1 MGSVLKMLQSLDTRL
16 SGLERGR
23 GQLRAS
29 GHLGVGGGGVG
40 GGSMGKR
47 RHNEETD
54 ELEIYKLFEF
64 LQGKESSDQ
73 YSLPFEIS
81 QPRIYR
87 SIFDDDIETIR
98 LYPKSGRAVSQRML
112 YIRFVDFKF
121 LIYIEHDQYVLPGSG
136 SKRVIDERHE
146 EFESIITCPDIA
158 AVWVEIKK
166 HFDLPRE
173 W

>member
-1 MGSVLKMLQSLDTRL
+1 MCCERMESYVGSVLKVLQSLDARL

-29 GHLGVGGGGVG
+29 GHLG
-40 GGSMGKR
+40 GKR
-47 RHNEETD
+47 RYDEETA
-54 ELEIYKLFEF
+54 ELDIYKLFEF

-121 LIYIEHDQYVLPGSG
+121 QIYIEHEQDVLPNSG